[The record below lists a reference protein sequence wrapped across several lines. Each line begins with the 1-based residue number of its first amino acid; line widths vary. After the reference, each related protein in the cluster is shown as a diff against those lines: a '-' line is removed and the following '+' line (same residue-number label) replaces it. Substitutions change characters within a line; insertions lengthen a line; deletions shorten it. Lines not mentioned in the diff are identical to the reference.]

1 MSYNHP
7 LYVEQLKICTAF
19 CYAWVLP
26 FLSVSYYWQFTIDIR
41 VKLHSSSVKGCHIET
56 KAENLR
62 NDESIS
68 SGTRDLKCFLLFN
81 AVHLSLTWID
91 ILN

>member
-7 LYVEQLKICTAF
+7 LYVEQLKI
-19 CYAWVLP
+19 VLLSAMHGYCL

-62 NDESIS
+62 NDEGIS
-68 SGTRDLKCFLLFN
+68 SGTRDLKCFLLFH

-91 ILN
+91 IFN